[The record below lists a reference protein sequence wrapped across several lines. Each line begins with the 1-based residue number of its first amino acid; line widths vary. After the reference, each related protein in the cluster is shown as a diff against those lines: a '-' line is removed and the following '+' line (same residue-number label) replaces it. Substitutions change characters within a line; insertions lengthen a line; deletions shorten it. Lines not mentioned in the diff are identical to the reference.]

1 MPNVFVLGGCDCK
14 FAIGV
19 WDFWLGTCFWG
30 KSSRNQ
36 LSPQETHD
44 LSSSLMVMVL
54 SSSLMFEMD
63 SKI

>member
-1 MPNVFVLGGCDCK
+1 M

-19 WDFWLGTCFWG
+19 LDFGLGTGFSG

-44 LSSSLMVMVL
+44 LSSSLMIMVL
-54 SSSLMFEMD
+54 SSNLMSEMN